1 MKNLPQTNEQLD
13 DWLSEPTDAVRESL
27 SRVQG
32 DILILG
38 AGGKMGPTL
47 ARMARKALP
56 EQFQVS
62 AVSRFSSNETAEKL
76 SEWGVNVHRCDLLD
90 RDQVSRLPDAPNVI
104 YMAGQKFGTADA
116 GERLWMM
123 NAVMPSIVAKR
134 YRNSRIVVFSTG
146 CVYSFVDVETGGS
159 KETDPLDPPGEYAN
173 SCIAR
178 ERVFSFYS
186 KEYDMP
192 SLFFRL
198 NYAID
203 LRYGVLRDIADKVW
217 NEQPVDLTM
226 GHVNVIWQGDANAR
240 ALQCL
245 EKTASPPAVLNITGS
260 ECLSVRNLA
269 ERLGELLGKTPVLT
283 GEEAPT
289 AWLSDA
295 SKSVEWFGP
304 PSVSIDEMLRA
315 TAEWVRRGGES
326 LGKPTHFETR
336 DGKY

>member
-1 MKNLPQTNEQLD
+1 MHDHPQNTEQLD

-27 SRVQG
+27 ARLKG

-47 ARMARKALP
+47 ARMARRALP
-56 EQFQVS
+56 EQYEVI
-62 AVSRFSSNETAEKL
+62 AASRFRSAEAADQL
-76 SEWGVNVHRCDLLD
+76 CRHGVQVEYCDLLD
-90 RDQVSRLPDAPNVI
+90 RDQVARLPDVSHVI
-104 YMAGQKFGTADA
+104 YMAGQKFGTVDA
-116 GERLWMM
+116 AERLWMM

-134 YRNSRIVVFSTG
+134 YRNSRNVVFSTG
-146 CVYSFVDVETGGS
+146 CVYSFVDVNSGGS
-159 KETDPLDPPGEYAN
+159 KESDPLDPPGEYAN

-186 KEYDMP
+186 QEYETP
-192 SLFFRL
+192 VLLFRL

-217 NEQPVDLTM
+217 HEQPVDVTM

-245 EKTASPPAVLNITGS
+245 EKTAAPPSILNVTGP
-260 ECLSVRNLA
+260 ECLSVRSLA
-269 ERLGELLGKTPVLT
+269 ERLGELMGKTPIIT

-295 SKSVEWFGP
+295 SQSIEWFGP
-304 PSVSIDEMLRA
+304 PTVSVDQMLEA
-315 TAEWVRRGGES
+315 TADWVTKGGES